1 MKQHPILF
9 STPMVQAILQG
20 NKTQTRR
27 TRKLEEINER
37 ASDWVT
43 PFGNLHGD
51 KWVFT
56 AEHGEAKQ
64 VRVTCPYGQV
74 GDILWVREKFETDT
88 DGTVKFFANNIEV
101 EHNSA
106 YRILTK
112 WKPSIHMPKAA
123 CRIWLQ
129 ITDIRVERLQNI
141 SEQDA
146 IAEGVERWVEERLR
160 SKPTHYKVYYYD
172 DDDDSTYSSSAI
184 TSYET
189 LWQKINGKDS
199 WNLNPWVWVIEFQKV
214 EKP

>member
-37 ASDWVT
+37 ASDWVN

-74 GDILWVREKFETDT
+74 GDILWVRETWNYKGKT
-88 DGTVKFFANNIEV
+88 NNV
-101 EHNSA
+101 A
-106 YRILTK
+106 YKADFDKEILGICGK

-146 IAEGVERWVEERLR
+146 IAEGVEKWIEERLR

-199 WNLNPWVWVIEFQKV
+199 WNLNPWVWVVEFQKI